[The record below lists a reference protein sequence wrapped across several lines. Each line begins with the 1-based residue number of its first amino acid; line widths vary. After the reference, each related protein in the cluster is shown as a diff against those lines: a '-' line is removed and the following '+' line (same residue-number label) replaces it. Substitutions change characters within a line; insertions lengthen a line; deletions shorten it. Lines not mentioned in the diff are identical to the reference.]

1 MRTEIEIMIPYIET
15 YENGDKILRIEKLT
29 FNDENEMK
37 QFFIKD
43 EFEQVAFEGNT
54 VYHDLIESDARCRIY
69 YPTYGAREGKL
80 KDLIGR
86 V

>member
-37 QFFIKD
+37 QFFIED
-43 EFEQVAFEGNT
+43 EFEQVTFEGNT

-69 YPTYGAREGKL
+69 YPTCGAREGKL